1 MKLFKFTGFLVLGV
15 LSCNLWGASSLAD
28 DYGSDDD
35 TDWATRL
42 ASGRIAGKI
51 SARKPLSES
60 EQAIHQQK
68 CLAQRAK
75 NHERLMLEVKIA
87 STVKKLVKNLPVEI
101 RKQMML
107 IDAGVKTKTGINEWI
122 ACIP

>member
-1 MKLFKFTGFLVLGV
+1 MKLFKFIGFLVLGV

-28 DYGSDDD
+28 DCENDS
-35 TDWATRL
+35 DWAIRL
-42 ASGRIAGKI
+42 ASGQIAGKRI
-51 SARKPLSES
+51 ARKPLSES
-60 EQAIHQQK
+60 EQKLHQQK

-101 RKQMML
+101 HKQMML
-107 IDAGVKTKTGINEWI
+107 RDAMLSEASINKWI
-122 ACIP
+122 TYIP